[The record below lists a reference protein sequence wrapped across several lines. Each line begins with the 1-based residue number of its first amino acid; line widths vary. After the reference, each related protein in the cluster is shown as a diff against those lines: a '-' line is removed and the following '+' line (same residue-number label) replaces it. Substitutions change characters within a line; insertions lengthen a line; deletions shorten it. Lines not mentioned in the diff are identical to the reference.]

1 MEVSRKNNI
10 NASQTNQ
17 VKLAKKKSD
26 NLNFGANF
34 SVSNAIVTTMD
45 TIERGGLAASFLIQ
59 DNLGTN
65 IPRTITALNRNKE
78 ETGKL
83 NYMNAAEVAIREF
96 ITGPSLFVIPAVIM
110 FLSKKLIGKA
120 MDVPKSTIESLSDI
134 FNNSIKNIDIK
145 SLPAKNV
152 AKQNFYK
159 ETFKNMIQSSTG
171 ENVENL
177 DNIASNM
184 AKKLINI
191 EKAPKKSFF
200 KTLLDKKVDGSKQ
213 DLIQELTDDFIKIR
227 KKYSTRSC
235 DNFLNA
241 NLNINNNKTSQ
252 HFGSMLNYM
261 NSLFDDAYNTLAKQ
275 SKKSNSN
282 KTIEQIVNK
291 FKINRS
297 SLRFASNILTTIAIG
312 AFCAY
317 IPKLY
322 TLSDKNPALDGL
334 IDENMQAKLK
344 EANNN
349 ETNAI

>member
-1 MEVSRKNNI
+1 MEVSRNNNI
-10 NASQTNQ
+10 NTSQTNQ
-17 VKLAKKKSD
+17 TKGAKKKSD

-65 IPRTITALNRNKE
+65 VPRTITALNRNKE

-96 ITGPSLFVIPAVIM
+96 VTGPSLFIIPAVTM

-134 FNNSIKNIDIK
+134 FSNSIKNIDIK
-145 SLPAKNV
+145 SLPDKNV

-159 ETFKNMIQSSTG
+159 ETFKNMIRVSTG
-171 ENVENL
+171 ESVENL
-177 DNIASNM
+177 DNIASDM

-191 EKAPKKSFF
+191 EKAPKKSFL
-200 KTLLDKKVDGSKQ
+200 KTLLAKKVDGSRQ
-213 DLIQELTDDFIKIR
+213 DLAKELTDDFIKIR
-227 KKYSTRSC
+227 KKYSTRS
-235 DNFLNA
+235 DENFLNA
-241 NLNINNNKTSQ
+241 RLNINNNKTSQ

-261 NSLFDDAYNTLAKQ
+261 NSLFDDAYNTLTKQ
-275 SKKSNSN
+275 SKKSNN

-297 SLRFASNILTTIAIG
+297 NLRFASNILTTLAIG

-334 IDENMQAKLK
+334 IDENMRAKLK